1 MSRKDQI
8 SSRERRLRRIVARHG
23 YELRKLRSGKESGR
37 YALILLDKDSAEPL
51 QKKIYPGTF
60 LLDDVEELF
69 P

>member
-37 YALILLDKDSAEPL
+37 YALVLLDKEAEPPHN
-51 QKKIYPGTF
+51 KIYPGTF
-60 LLDDVEELF
+60 LLEEVEELF